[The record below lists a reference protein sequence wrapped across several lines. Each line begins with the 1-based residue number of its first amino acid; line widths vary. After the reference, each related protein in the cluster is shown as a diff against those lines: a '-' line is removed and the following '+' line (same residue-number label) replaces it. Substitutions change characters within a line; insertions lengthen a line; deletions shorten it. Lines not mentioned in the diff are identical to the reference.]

1 MPATKNGELRIRI
14 AALCN
19 ENGTTLMGSDGYIHV
34 DGRFTRENQI
44 EQVREYRARFKK
56 HFPHKYDEMTHVMFV
71 RSIKDLPD
79 SYNNRSMPH
88 RYTL

>member
-1 MPATKNGELRIRI
+1 MI

-19 ENGTTLMGSDGYIHV
+19 ENGTTLLGSDGYTPV

-44 EQVREYRARFKK
+44 EQVRQYRERFKK
-56 HFPHKYDEMTHVMFV
+56 HFPHKYNEMTHVMFV

-79 SYNNRSMPH
+79 SYNNRSMPR
-88 RYTL
+88 RYNL